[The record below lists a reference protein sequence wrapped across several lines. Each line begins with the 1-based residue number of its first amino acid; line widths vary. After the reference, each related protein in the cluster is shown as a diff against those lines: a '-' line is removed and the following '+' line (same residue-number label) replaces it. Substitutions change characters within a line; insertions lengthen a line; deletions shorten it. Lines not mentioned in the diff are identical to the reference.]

1 MPVRTAN
8 AEWKGDL
15 KKGSGTI
22 STESGVLKSVTYNFA
37 SRFEEGNY
45 TNPEELVGAAHSACF
60 TMALANNL
68 SNEGFKVNSIKTED
82 KVYIAR
88 VEDGF
93 KITKIEI
100 NTVGDVDE
108 IEEDKFKSF
117 AEKTSETCPVSMALS
132 GTEFMLQATLSK

>member
-15 KKGSGTI
+15 KKGSGSI
-22 STESGVLKSVTYNFA
+22 STESGILKNVPYNFI
-37 SRFEEGNY
+37 SRFEEGKD

-60 TMALANNL
+60 SMALANAL
-68 SNEGFKVNSIKTED
+68 SNDEFKVNSIKTED

-100 NTVGDVDE
+100 NTVGDVENIDE
-108 IEEDKFKSF
+108 EKFKEY
-117 AEKTSETCPVSMALS
+117 AGKASETCPVSVALS
-132 GTEFMLQATLSK
+132 GTEFILDAKLAN

>member
-1 MPVRTAN
+1 MPARTAN

-22 STESGVLKSVTYNFA
+22 STESGALKSVPYNFV
-37 SRFEEGNY
+37 SRFEEGNE

-60 TMALANNL
+60 SMALANAL
-68 SNEGFKVNSIKTED
+68 SNDGFKVNSIKTED

-93 KITKIEI
+93 RITKIEI
-100 NTVGDVDE
+100 NTVGDVENID
-108 IEEDKFKSF
+108 EDKFKGY
-117 AEKTSETCPVSMALS
+117 AEKASETCPVAMALS
-132 GTEFMLQATLSK
+132 GTEFMLQAQLKK